1 MEDYQLPSPA
11 GTQLLVDVRGA
22 EIVSSSSED
31 PEVYLPHHEEM
42 ISHIALDIGG
52 SLAKVVYFTRAP
64 PSKPQKVSSSS
75 PFVESPT
82 PSNPSSPEAQPSNAP
97 PFPHRR
103 TPSPPSSEPAKPNGI
118 LGPRSLSQKH
128 ITTLSSPDSASP
140 SRSSHQH
147 RSSGYPPFQSHLRRR
162 SSASRIPP
170 GGRLN
175 FIKFETSKLT
185 ALINFLQTLIT
196 SSAASNRVPLDVMKR
211 NVKIMAT
218 GGGAHK
224 FYERLKRELGV
235 EVRREEEMECL
246 VLGLGFVMEVP
257 NEVFWYSDELVQ
269 AISHPQQRALSS
281 VNVPS
286 TPGRSATPLPIPP
299 PSPPA
304 DSTTFSS
311 SSSTLDPTQTSSAAP
326 TTSATHPNPR
336 PISPTPSIDDLP
348 RPSPNPP
355 QYSISFDS
363 NPTPAQF
370 PCLLVNIGSG
380 VSIIKIDDY
389 GKFERISGTS
399 LGGGTLWGLLSLLT
413 GSKSFDDMLALAD
426 RGDNSSVDMLVGDI
440 YGQDYQKIG
449 LKSSTIASS
458 FGKVFKKGESG
469 GGDDDEEDE
478 DEEEERKKS
487 FKPEDISRSLLY
499 AISNNIGQIAYMN
512 AEKHNLDRIY
522 FGGGFIRGHAATI
535 STLSYAIRFWSKGT
549 KRALFLRHEGYL
561 GGIGAWLKNLEP
573 ATPPPPASG
582 TTERGREGAPSST
595 GLEENVGKLGLTE
608 VEGLEI
614 GLKSS

>member
-1 MEDYQLPSPA
+1 
-11 GTQLLVDVRGA
+11 
-22 EIVSSSSED
+22 
-31 PEVYLPHHEEM
+31 
-42 ISHIALDIGG
+42 
-52 SLAKVVYFTRAP
+52 
-64 PSKPQKVSSSS
+64 
-75 PFVESPT
+75 
-82 PSNPSSPEAQPSNAP
+82 
-97 PFPHRR
+97 
-103 TPSPPSSEPAKPNGI
+103 
-118 LGPRSLSQKH
+118 
-128 ITTLSSPDSASP
+128 
-140 SRSSHQH
+140 
-147 RSSGYPPFQSHLRRR
+147 
-162 SSASRIPP
+162 
-170 GGRLN
+170 
-175 FIKFETSKLT
+175 
-185 ALINFLQTLIT
+185 
-196 SSAASNRVPLDVMKR
+196 MKR

-304 DSTTFSS
+304 DSSTFPPSNL
-311 SSSTLDPTQTSSAAP
+311 STLDPSSSSAAASSTP

-413 GSKSFDDMLALAD
+413 GSKSFD
-426 RGDNSSVDMLVGDI
+426 GKSDI
-440 YGQDYQKIG
+440 
-449 LKSSTIASS
+449 
-458 FGKVFKKGESG
+458 F
-469 GGDDDEEDE
+469 
-478 DEEEERKKS
+478 
-487 FKPEDISRSLLY
+487 SLLV
-499 AISNNIGQIAYMN
+499 M
-512 AEKHNLDRIY
+512 
-522 FGGGFIRGHAATI
+522 
-535 STLSYAIRFWSKGT
+535 
-549 KRALFLRHEGYL
+549 
-561 GGIGAWLKNLEP
+561 
-573 ATPPPPASG
+573 
-582 TTERGREGAPSST
+582 SSDYT
-595 GLEENVGKLGLTE
+595 HHQSMCSL
-608 VEGLEI
+608 
-614 GLKSS
+614 